1 MPSAAEEAIARA
13 KAIAARLAGTAA
25 VSATTPQASAA
36 PVPPPAGASST
47 YYAPAAAAALDAVKT
62 AALNGENAFYPLM
75 NAARVCSLGQLTQA
89 FFEVGGK
96 YRRGM

>member
-1 MPSAAEEAIARA
+1 LGDFQKRN
-13 KAIAARLAGTAA
+13 
-25 VSATTPQASAA
+25 
-36 PVPPPAGASST
+36 
-47 YYAPAAAAALDAVKT
+47 APAAAAALDAVKT